1 MVHLVREGRGGQQD
15 KAGGLAGAKLA
26 AAAVKGDVPRTAGDP
41 DQGKVPFGEVLQGV
55 FAVGIGQDDVPP
67 QVFCAEDGRV
77 PQALAAALRQAAQQK
92 LRHGDLFGQ
101 GLKVPDLLVT
111 VSKARIGVGEA
122 GPLRRVHARKLPEG
136 GGIGLHEAET
146 AHELK
151 IVHLLPAHIV
161 VGGAQHVRLGALEP
175 GVEAHTQRHNGED
188 REKAAQRR
196 ADAPQEHFSGFGVHA
211 LTIRSL
217 RSGLRGDSR

>member
-1 MVHLVREGRGGQQD
+1 M
-15 KAGGLAGAKLA
+15 
-26 AAAVKGDVPRTAGDP
+26 
-41 DQGKVPFGEVLQGV
+41 LQGV
-55 FAVGIGQDDVPP
+55 FAVGIRQDDVPS

-77 PQALAAALRQAAQQK
+77 PQALAAVLRHAAQQK
-92 LRHGDLFGQ
+92 LRHGDRFGQ
-101 GLKVPDLLVT
+101 GLKMPDLLIAVP
-111 VSKARIGVGEA
+111 KARIGVGEA
-122 GPLRRVHARKLPEG
+122 GPLRRVHPGELLKR

-161 VGGAQHVRLGALEP
+161 VRGAQHVRLGALEP
-175 GVEAHTQRHNGED
+175 GVEAHAQRHDGED
-188 REKAAQRR
+188 REETAQSR

-217 RSGLRGDSR
+217 RWESRADSR